1 MALVDTPKPD
11 KSRYALTPEGK
22 INYEAY
28 KGLDGTI
35 EENGLTIDVRVV
47 DARRRYGHLDLLVVP
62 KSGSGERWTER
73 KNIVLM
79 NDPAVAA
86 AVPVP
91 RIEVPFGVGGGFRYE
106 KHGANTFA

>member
-11 KSRYALTPEGK
+11 KSRYALTPDGK

-35 EENGLTIDVRVV
+35 HENGLNIEVRVV

-62 KSGSGERWTER
+62 KAGSGERWTER
-73 KNIVLM
+73 KNIVLYE
-79 NDPAVAA
+79 DPAIPKAPMS
-86 AVPVP
+86 VPLGATSSFAYQKQTEA
-91 RIEVPFGVGGGFRYE
+91 IPF
-106 KHGANTFA
+106 